1 MKDLAQEL
9 VKIVGEKYVI
19 IPDMT
24 EYHAYTFGDATLY
37 RSKPDVIVYPAN
49 ASEVQDI
56 VKLANKHKVSVVAGG
71 GMTGLSGGAVVN
83 KGILLNMKR
92 MDSIKSVDTTNKTVV
107 AEPGI
112 TCGKLNEELKKYD
125 LTVPVAPASQ
135 YISSLGGNIAQSA
148 GGTLGMSKGNFKHY
162 LLTLEVVD
170 GKGDKFC
177 TGTPFIKQSTGP
189 DLTALFLCSEG
200 TLGIITEATLRCEF
214 LPEDIWTA
222 RCSFKDESVLQ
233 TIHEEVVKNKID
245 LYSFEY
251 MDPRMYSCFHP
262 GESNMLLLL
271 QTAGSKQ
278 DAEKQMKKLIKVLK
292 KLEPVE
298 LDYTN
303 DPARTD
309 ELYAERRNAVGAIGK
324 ADRNKP
330 VLIQFDPVLPVTKF
344 AEGVKKMR
352 ELADREG
359 LDVIIFGHA
368 GDGNL
373 HPTIIVSDDI
383 EEKIKARNV
392 IREYDTWV
400 ESEGGCYAGEHA
412 VGFFLGRNK
421 DELRPDVAQY
431 LRVIKTAFDPEGI
444 LNPGKIVDIEEASM
458 ELTPFIKEY
467 SNIGKLVSL
476 CAKCHL
482 CKNDSPI
489 YAEEPFEH
497 NTIRGRVSMIDAACR
512 GAVKFSSIR
521 PFIKEMAPWTE
532 NMNCPTFIKEE
543 MPKLLDLILKQEDIN

>member
-1 MKDLAQEL
+1 MKDLPKDLAD
-9 VKIVGEKYVI
+9 VVGKKYVI
-19 IPDMT
+19 TPDMT

-37 RSKPDVIVYPAN
+37 RSRPDIIVFPSD
-49 ASEVQDI
+49 ASQVQQI
-56 VKLANKHKVSVVAGG
+56 VRLANKYKVPVVAGG
-71 GMTGLSGGAVVN
+71 GMTGLSGGSVVN
-83 KGILLNMKR
+83 RGILLNMKR
-92 MDSIKSVDTTNKTVV
+92 MSAVKSIDTTTKTVV

-112 TCGKLNEELKKYD
+112 TCGKLNQELKKYG

-135 YISSLGGNIAQSA
+135 FISSLGGNIAQSA

-162 LLTLEVVD
+162 LLTIEVVD
-170 GKGDKFC
+170 GRGDKFC

-214 LPEDIWTA
+214 LPEDVWTA
-222 RCSFKDESVLQ
+222 RCSFADESVLQ
-233 TIHEEVVKNKID
+233 TIHEKIVSNRID

-251 MDPRMYSCFHP
+251 LDPRMYSCFHP
-262 GESNMLLLL
+262 GEENMLLLL
-271 QTAGSKQ
+271 QTAGSRE
-278 DAEKQMKKLIKVLK
+278 DAEKQMEKLVGILK
-292 KLEPVE
+292 GLHPID

-303 DPARTD
+303 DPVKTD
-309 ELYAERRNAVGAIGK
+309 ELYAERRNAVGAVGK

-344 AEGVKKMR
+344 ALGVKKMR
-352 ELADREG
+352 ELAEKEG
-359 LDVIIFGHA
+359 LEIIIFGHA

-383 EEKIKARNV
+383 REKKKARKV
-392 IREYDTWV
+392 IREYDLWV
-400 ESEGGCYAGEHA
+400 ESVGGCYAGEHA

-421 DELRPDVAQY
+421 DELRPGVANY
-431 LRVIKTAFDPEGI
+431 LRVIKSAFDPNGI
-444 LNPGKIVDIEEASM
+444 LNPGKIVDIEEGSM
-458 ELTPFIKEY
+458 ELKPFLKEY
-467 SNIGKLVSL
+467 ADIGKLVSL

-489 YAEEPFEH
+489 YEKEPFEH

-512 GAVKFSSIR
+512 GDVRFSAIR
-521 PFIKEMAPWTE
+521 PFIEEMVPWTE

-543 MPKLLDLILKQEDIN
+543 MPRLLELALGQQDID

>member
-1 MKDLAQEL
+1 MKKDLLEGL
-9 VKIVGEKYVI
+9 MKIVGKKYVI
-19 IPDMT
+19 TKDMT

-37 RSKPDVIVYPAN
+37 RSTPDVIVYPKD
-49 ASEVQDI
+49 ASEVQKV
-56 VKLANKHKVSVVAGG
+56 VKLANKHKVPVIAGG

-92 MDSIKSVDTTNKTVV
+92 MDSIKSIDTTTKTVI

-162 LLTLEVVD
+162 LLTLNAVD
-170 GKGDKFC
+170 GKGDDFC

-214 LPEDIWTA
+214 LPEDVWTA
-222 RCSFKDESVLQ
+222 RCSFSDESVLQ

-262 GESNMLLLL
+262 GEYNMLLLL
-271 QTAGSKQ
+271 QTAGSRE
-278 DAEKQMKKLIKVLK
+278 DAEKQMKKLV
-292 KLEPVE
+292 KLLEKLNPVE

-303 DPARTD
+303 DPARSE
-309 ELYAERRNAVGAIGK
+309 ELYTERRNAVGAVGK
-324 ADRNKP
+324 ADRSKP

-352 ELADREG
+352 ELAERED
-359 LDVIIFGHA
+359 LDIIIFGHA

-373 HPTIIVSDDI
+373 HPTIIVSNDI
-383 EEKIKARNV
+383 KEKIKARNV
-392 IREYDTWV
+392 IREYDAWV
-400 ESEGGCYAGEHA
+400 ENEGGCYAGEHA

-421 DELRPDVAQY
+421 DELRPDIADY
-431 LRVIKTAFDPEGI
+431 LRVIKKAFDPNGI

-458 ELTPFIKEY
+458 ELIPFKEEY
-467 SNIGKLVSL
+467 AEIGELTSL

-489 YAEEPFEH
+489 YSEEPFEH

-512 GAVKFSSIR
+512 GTVKFSAIR
-521 PFIKEMAPWTE
+521 PFIKEMVSWTE

-543 MPKLLDLILKQEDIN
+543 MPKLLDLVMKQED